1 MRKLG
6 APDRSARDGSIA
18 RPRRSGPGSGA
29 RKNSRFVPEPR
40 RTAPRRARPNS
51 SSTTQPHSLVHWWP
65 SIARMGRQRSTSS
78 RRSQA
83 SCGASAGFALLRS
96 ASTTARYSLA
106 SLPWQHRVARQ
117 HAVAQRVE
125 AGDVGAA
132 GLGRQGLWRCCRRP
146 YPRFNSGAPCRAAQ
160 AFHEVHQA
168 HGRPFLGGVMG
179 SAPPFV
185 GRPVHEPWPGGKLPE
200 WPVQF
205 LF

>member
-1 MRKLG
+1 MAEHRPHGPTEEHLVEEIAGILWRK
-6 APDRSARDGSIA
+6 
-18 RPRRSGPGSGA
+18 RRLCLAEERLDNGPV
-29 RKNSRFVPEPR
+29 FVG
-40 RTAPRRARPNS
+40 
-51 SSTTQPHSLVHWWP
+51 V
-65 SIARMGRQRSTSS
+65 
-78 RRSQA
+78 
-83 SCGASAGFALLRS
+83 F
-96 ASTTARYSLA
+96 
-106 SLPWQHRVARQ
+106 PWQHRVARQ

-146 YPRFNSGAPCRAAQ
+146 YPRFNSGAPCCAAE